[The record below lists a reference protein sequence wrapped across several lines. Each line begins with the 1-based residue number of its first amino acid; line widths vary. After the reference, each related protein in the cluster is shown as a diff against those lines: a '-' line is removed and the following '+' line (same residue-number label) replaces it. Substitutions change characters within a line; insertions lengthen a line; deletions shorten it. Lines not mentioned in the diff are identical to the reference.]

1 MKVPSPAHNEN
12 IQHNFTASSDIEC
25 STFECVAATKSV
37 SNTGQLYQV
46 TESESDFNFKATGH
60 VSDTLDDAFER
71 YSGILFRSNR
81 LLQKAQQQA
90 FTESI
95 KVDQDLVIDGA
106 DVNVLSSMS
115 R

>member
-1 MKVPSPAHNEN
+1 MKIFSIILLLAQ
-12 IQHNFTASSDIEC
+12 ISSARPL
-25 STFECVAATKSV
+25 SVWPLPKSV

-106 DVNVLSSMS
+106 DVTCFRQMS